1 MASEYKLNTAGQ
13 ITPEDKGGPRVGVM
27 GKAIASRDSAGAI
40 CIQLRRGDGG
50 GPETFG
56 HTVRTI
62 WLGPFLA
69 GEPADLRMGAMDLD
83 LDNFDP
89 RSYQLRIVADG
100 GATLTVKAGSAFVAT
115 EPFAPAG
122 TGP

>member
-1 MASEYKLNTAGQ
+1 MASEYILITGGQ
-13 ITPEDKGGPRVGVM
+13 VAPEDKGGPRVGVM
-27 GKAIASRDSAGAI
+27 GKAIAQRDSDGAI

-50 GPETFG
+50 GPEAFT
-56 HTVRTI
+56 HIVRTI
-62 WLGPFLA
+62 WHGPFSA
-69 GEPADLRMGAMDLD
+69 GEPVTLKMGAMDLE

-100 GATLTVKAGSAFVAT
+100 GAELTVKPGSAFIAT
-115 EPFAPAG
+115 EPYAPAG